1 MGERMLR
8 HRFIARA
15 LTASAAVGTSLAIG
29 ASAAS
34 AADTTTTS
42 VTPSPATAVWG
53 QSVVLTATVSDTTPP
68 ATTPTGSVQFSDDA
82 TPLSSARTLVAG
94 QASIAIPT
102 LSVGAHAITATY
114 TPDDPI
120 AFMGSTSFPST
131 SVMVAKAA
139 TTTTL
144 VAAPNPTVAGQD
156 ATFYAAVAAAPPG
169 AGSPTGSV
177 QFADHGG
184 PTFDT
189 VGLDAMGHASTVAY
203 AFAGL
208 YTVDANYVGD
218 AHFNASTG
226 SVQTQVNRAAT
237 STALTISPN
246 PATPGA
252 TITFSAV
259 VGSVPPGDVAPAGS
273 LRFSI
278 DGAPIGAAIGLG
290 NGVIGYQ
297 GTLTAPPG
305 NRTYQVAV
313 SYSGDADT
321 EPSSASVPVTVA
333 APTTISAPSSTVT
346 VAVAQLKAM
355 MSTLTTALRLRG
367 FAALTSTTQT
377 LRVGPGVVEQ
387 KVYSPNA
394 PRGARGAAA
403 KKPIVL
409 ASARRRFATAG
420 TGTLRLK
427 LTSAGRRAIRHA
439 KSLKLAIVTRYTPTG
454 GKAVV
459 ATQRLTVRA
468 KGKRKA
474 AGAATAGGWR
484 LAGAA
489 VSR

>member
-15 LTASAAVGTSLAIG
+15 LTTLAAVGTSLAIG
-29 ASAAS
+29 VTAAS
-34 AADTTTTS
+34 AADTTTTT
-42 VTPSPATAVWG
+42 VAASPTAVWG
-53 QSVVLTATVSDTTPP
+53 QSVALAATVSDTTTP
-68 ATTPTGSVQFSDDA
+68 ATVPTGSVQFSDGA
-82 TPLSSARTLVAG
+82 TAIGSAVPLAG
-94 QASIAIPT
+94 GAASLATAT

-114 TPDDPI
+114 TPDDLS
-120 AFMGSTSFPST
+120 AFTGSTGPDPGA

-144 VAAPNPTVAGQD
+144 GAAPNPTVAGQN
-156 ATFYAAVAAAPPG
+156 ATFSAAVAAAPPG
-169 AGSPTGSV
+169 AGSPSGSV

-218 AHFNASTG
+218 AHFNPSTG

-273 LRFSI
+273 LQFSI
-278 DGAPIGAAIGLG
+278 DAAPIGAAIGLG
-290 NGVIGYQ
+290 NGAIGYQ

-333 APTTISAPSSTVT
+333 APTTVSAPSSTVT

-355 MSTLTTALRLRG
+355 VSTLTTALRLRG

-377 LRVGPGVVEQ
+377 LRAGPGVVEQ

-394 PRGARGAAA
+394 PRAARSAAA

-409 ASARRRFATAG
+409 ASARHRFATAG

-427 LTSAGRRAIRHA
+427 LTNAGRRAIRHA

-474 AGAATAGGWR
+474 ARAATAGGWR
-484 LAGAA
+484 LAGTA

>member
-1 MGERMLR
+1 
-8 HRFIARA
+8 
-15 LTASAAVGTSLAIG
+15 
-29 ASAAS
+29 
-34 AADTTTTS
+34 
-42 VTPSPATAVWG
+42 
-53 QSVVLTATVSDTTPP
+53 VLTATVSDTTPP

-273 LRFSI
+273 LQFSI
-278 DGAPIGAAIGLG
+278 DGVPIGAAIGLG

-377 LRVGPGVVEQ
+377 LRAGPGVVEQ

-409 ASARRRFATAG
+409 ASAHRRFATAG

-468 KGKRKA
+468 KGKRKG
-474 AGAATAGGWR
+474 AGAATASGWR